1 MINDNNEILR
11 WMEALRSNGDNI
23 NPSFIINHFLFIEIT
38 KNFSKISDEFDQQ

>member
-23 NPSFIINHFLFIEIT
+23 NPFFIINFPSYKYL
-38 KNFSKISDEFDQQ
+38 